1 MAKQLGIFLLHGIV
15 LTLLVLGFTATSVR
29 GQTTIFE
36 RQTSNNA
43 RRQEL
48 LTLFQQVSEDYKEK
62 ERVFRIAKAQWESL
76 DTLAS
81 LEELIT
87 RTREVL
93 VARDRV
99 AVTYAELVL
108 DSLEKSTGIEVTQKE
123 LSITEIK
130 SQIEWHRDHWAES
143 EKADTRELVNQ
154 RADEFTGNSEL
165 FVRDTERALALL
177 AIGRL
182 QTVIDKANALYERIL
197 DYYKDHPGDAT
208 AQVARQQ
215 KVNQVEQR
223 RSQLAGLMQR
233 ARVPSEN
240 RPVNQRG
247 FSSSGT
253 INLLNDP
260 YVLTSQYVGYLYE
273 LALTAGE

>member
-1 MAKQLGIFLLHGIV
+1 MVKQLGIFFLHAV
-15 LTLLVLGFTATSVR
+15 MLALLVLGFTTTAH

-36 RQTSNNA
+36 RRTSDDA

-81 LEELIT
+81 LEELINQT
-87 RTREVL
+87 RVIL

-99 AVTYAELVL
+99 AVTYAELIL

-123 LSITEIK
+123 MSIGEVK
-130 SQIEWHRDHWAES
+130 KQIEWHQKHWADS
-143 EKADTRELVNQ
+143 EKANTRELVNL
-154 RADEFTGNSEL
+154 RTGEFADNSEQ
-165 FVRDTERALALL
+165 FVQDTERALSLL

-182 QTVIDKANALYERIL
+182 QTVIDKADALYKKIL
-197 DYYKDHPGDAT
+197 DYYKDHPGDTT

-215 KVNQVEQR
+215 KINQVEQR
-223 RSQLAGLMQR
+223 RGQLVDLMR
-233 ARVPSEN
+233 KARVPSED
-240 RPVNQRG
+240 RKKNQRG
-247 FSSSGT
+247 FSSSTT
-253 INLLNDP
+253 INLLNEP
-260 YVLTSQYVGYLYE
+260 YVVTSQYVGYLYE
-273 LALTAGE
+273 LALAAGE